1 MSKPRFAV
9 VGAGGVG
16 GYFGARLARAGF
28 ETVFVARGG
37 HLAAIRRDG
46 LRVVEPDGGFTLA
59 VEATDDPA
67 AIGPVDFVLFAVK
80 LWDTE
85 AAAEQCRPLLGPG
98 TAVVSLQNGV
108 DSEPTLARVLGG
120 GHVMGGVAEISSAI
134 TAPGTITRFSPFQ
147 RIKAGELQGCDMQAG
162 DGARLRRLAE
172 ACAAAGIAFERP
184 DDIQV
189 AIWTKF
195 AFLVGL
201 SALTALTRRPIGAV
215 RSDPDTRALLRQVVE
230 EAVATG
236 RAQGIALP
244 ADLADRQMAF
254 MDNLPAEMRASMA
267 MDLEKGQRLE
277 LPWLSGAVVRMAK
290 QLAVEAPANGFVVAA
305 LKLL

>member
-9 VGAGGVG
+9 VGSGGVG
-16 GYFGARLARAGF
+16 GYFGARLARAGYP
-28 ETVFVARGG
+28 TVFLARGA

-46 LRVVEPDGGFTLA
+46 LRVAEPDGGVTLA

-67 AIGPVDFVLFAVK
+67 GVGPVDFALFAVK

-85 AAAEQCRPLLGPG
+85 AAAEQCRPLIGPD

-108 DSEPTLARVLGG
+108 DSEPTLARILGG
-120 GHVMGGVAEISSAI
+120 GHVMAGVAEISAAI
-134 TAPGTITRFSPFQ
+134 TAPGTVTRFSPFQ
-147 RIKAGELQGCDMQAG
+147 RIKAGELLPR
-162 DGARLRRLAE
+162 DGARLQRLAE
-172 ACAAAGIAFERP
+172 ACAAAGIGFEQP
-184 DDIQV
+184 DDIQA

-195 AFLVGL
+195 SFLVGL

-215 RSDPDTRALLRQVVE
+215 RADPDTRALLRRVVE
-230 EAVATG
+230 EAVAVG
-236 RAQGIALP
+236 RAKGKALP
-244 ADLADRQMAF
+244 ADLTDRQMAF

-277 LPWLSGAVVRMAK
+277 LPWLSGAVVRMANE
-290 QLAVEAPANGFVVAA
+290 LGIEAPANGFVVAA